1 MNILM
6 IVAQYYPITGGL
18 EKQAK
23 LLSESLASKANISV
37 LTGNL
42 GGRYIKKEKINDVNI
57 YRYFARRIPIPFLSN
72 YMKNSLGHW
81 IGITIFL
88 IRNRK
93 KYDILHVH
101 QMQDISFLICLIS
114 KFFKLPLIVKVANS
128 GKRFDPLF
136 FINHSKISR
145 KFVLKTMINNIDY
158 VISINKEIKKQL
170 LELGF
175 KKSKI
180 LEIPNGVK
188 TNVIPDGGRSIK
200 KFLKIN
206 KDEYLISFVGTLTKK
221 KNVEKLL
228 NAFSVIDFENLNVS
242 LLVAGDGPE
251 RENLSQLSKDLCI
264 DKKTHFLGY
273 IENVNNVLYDTDI
286 FILPSLQEGLP
297 NVILEAGAIGISVIC
312 SNISG
317 NNDIIDNKNGI
328 LFDLNSDKDL
338 SNKIKYLLNN
348 DKKRNEMAFKL
359 KKQVNSNYSI
369 HKISQKYFDVYN
381 NLIDN

>member
-1 MNILM
+1 M
-6 IVAQYYPITGGL
+6 IVSQYYPIAGGL
-18 EKQAK
+18 ENQAK

-72 YMKNSLGHW
+72 YMKNSIGHW

-188 TNVIPDGGRSIK
+188 TDVMPYGGKSIK

-206 KDEYLISFVGTLTKK
+206 KDDYLISFVGTLTKK
-221 KNVEKLL
+221 KNVGKLL

-242 LLVAGDGPE
+242 LLVVGDGPE

-273 IENVNNVLYDTDI
+273 IENVNDVLYETDI

-297 NVILEAGAIGISVIC
+297 NVILEAGAVGVFVIC

-338 SNKIKYLLNN
+338 SDKIKYLLND
-348 DKKRNEMAFKL
+348 DKKRSEMALKL
-359 KKQVNSNYSI
+359 KKQVNNNYSI
-369 HKISQKYFDVYN
+369 HKISEKYFDVYS
-381 NLIDN
+381 NLIEN

>member
-1 MNILM
+1 
-6 IVAQYYPITGGL
+6 
-18 EKQAK
+18 
-23 LLSESLASKANISV
+23 
-37 LTGNL
+37 
-42 GGRYIKKEKINDVNI
+42 
-57 YRYFARRIPIPFLSN
+57 
-72 YMKNSLGHW
+72 
-81 IGITIFL
+81 
-88 IRNRK
+88 
-93 KYDILHVH
+93 
-101 QMQDISFLICLIS
+101 
-114 KFFKLPLIVKVANS
+114 
-128 GKRFDPLF
+128 RFDPLF

-338 SNKIKYLLNN
+338 SNKIK
-348 DKKRNEMAFKL
+348 
-359 KKQVNSNYSI
+359 
-369 HKISQKYFDVYN
+369 
-381 NLIDN
+381 